1 MKVLG
6 IEFAGKEMRYILT
19 YQNDDEI
26 TWDAIY
32 EKLSLSETRSHEHL
46 RTFNTAVGTLLAEI
60 EPDLIGIK
68 KFQENGSMSSGG
80 AAIKMEA
87 ILLLNA
93 TCEVKFIS
101 SQKIKK
107 FLVDNPP
114 KKYIANA
121 LTAAI
126 LAGEQ

>member
-1 MKVLG
+1 MKILG

-19 YQNDDEI
+19 HCDNKEI
-26 TWDAIY
+26 TWGDTY
-32 EKLSLSETRSHEHL
+32 ERISLSETRSHEHL

-60 EPDLIGIK
+60 EPDLIAIK
-68 KFQENGSMSSGG
+68 QFQENGSMSSGG

-107 FLVDNPP
+107 CSADNPP

-121 LTAAI
+121 LKAAVV
-126 LAGEQ
+126 AGEQ